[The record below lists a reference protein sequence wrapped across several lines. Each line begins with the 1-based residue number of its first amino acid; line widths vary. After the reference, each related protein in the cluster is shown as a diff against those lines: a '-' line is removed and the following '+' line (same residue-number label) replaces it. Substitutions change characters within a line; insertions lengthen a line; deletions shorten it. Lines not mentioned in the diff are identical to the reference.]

1 MAQHGWVMK
10 KKGKKSC
17 DTLPIKNYLCSV
29 QVHCVLYC
37 ICIKGSW
44 QHQTKHRKL
53 FDMIQ
58 YVPSTQ
64 CILIGRG
71 PHLAGYI
78 QYTLQYII
86 WEENMD
92 REILH
97 SHHIY
102 ESQEEIRPRLLLY
115 YMSTY
120 ISLVNTVCTK
130 GTHTI
135 SISIIFLLVKGTVS
149 RDYQHFFG
157 CLKYS
162 TWAPYEQAKVANDYA
177 VTLF

>member
-17 DTLPIKNYLCSV
+17 DTLPLKNYLCSV

-78 QYTLQYII
+78 HYSILYERKTWTGNYYILTIYSTVQCTVYMNHRRISDPGYYYII
-86 WEENMD
+86 C
-92 REILH
+92 LH
-97 SHHIY
+97 
-102 ESQEEIRPRLLLY
+102 
-115 YMSTY
+115 TY
-120 ISLVNTVCTK
+120 L
-130 GTHTI
+130 
-135 SISIIFLLVKGTVS
+135 
-149 RDYQHFFG
+149 
-157 CLKYS
+157 
-162 TWAPYEQAKVANDYA
+162 
-177 VTLF
+177 